1 MIYHCEDHTCN
12 YWDEGEKLPERC
24 PQCGRKLLRANEAD
38 MTGDDWTALGN
49 TLWDAEASDKK
60 RMVDCFRKAAYL
72 GSAWGVCNLGI
83 CMEQGNGVEADPVQA
98 FWLYRQAVE
107 MGSLNAV
114 CCLGVCYQYGIGTA
128 PDAKQAAELY
138 CKAAEYGSPRGQM
151 LLCPR
156 LPRRDRRGSPTLP
169 RPCTG
174 CARRRISATVKVCT
188 GWAYA
193 MNTATAWSK
202 TGSVLCIGSAR
213 RQRVV

>member
-138 CKAAEYGSPRGQM
+138 CK
-151 LLCPR
+151 
-156 LPRRDRRGSPTLP
+156 PTLP

>member
-1 MIYHCEDHTCN
+1 MIYHCEDRTCN

-98 FWLYRQAVE
+98 FWLYQQAVE

-138 CKAAEYGSPRGQM
+138 RKAAEYGSPRGQM
-151 LLCPR
+151 LL
-156 LPRRDRRGSPTLP
+156 
-169 RPCTG
+169 
-174 CARRRISATVKVCT
+174 ARAFHDGIGVEADAAEAVHWVRAAAYQRYGEGMCT

-202 TGSVLCIGSAR
+202 TGSMLCIGSAR
-213 RQRVV
+213 RQRVA